1 MPGNDFDETDDI
13 WGGSN
18 ETSPWDSD
26 GTEENSSDSK
36 SLNLKFNFNPKVAG
50 IAAAAVAGVL
60 ILTSVVPGLL
70 GGAEKERSAK
80 PTPSASSTGQ
90 TVPVD
95 LYTQPKMLQ
104 SFIDNALASAVTVVC
119 YNSSET
125 AGSTGSGWA
134 IDLTDDASTGKDDS
148 YPTEIVTNAHVIEGC
163 DSNKI
168 TITPMG
174 TKSSY
179 PAYVYAYDKS
189 NHDFAILVTDHV
201 IPAFA
206 TVQPGNEAKVGQWVM
221 AVGSPSPGSQ
231 TLDGSI
237 TTGTITNLRE
247 GALITDTTI
256 NPGNSGG
263 PLINAAGQVV
273 GVVTWKVNE
282 EGFDGIGIAQELSQ
296 LCDLLRGCT
305 SKVILK

>member
-1 MPGNDFDETDDI
+1 MDRNLFDENNDI
-13 WGGSN
+13 WGNELKKDIWGSEEIE
-18 ETSPWDSD
+18 ETS
-26 GTEENSSDSK
+26 EK
-36 SLNLKFNFNPKVAG
+36 SLNLNFNPKIVG
-50 IAAAAVAGVL
+50 IIGAAVIGVAILASLLPKLAG
-60 ILTSVVPGLL
+60 GDD
-70 GGAEKERSAK
+70 AK
-80 PTPSASSTGQ
+80 PLPTPSSTASQSTSGA
-90 TVPVD
+90 VVD